1 MLFFPLGP
9 TVLRVQWRSLYG
21 CHVFTTFFDPVLGAM
36 MKQVRWHSK
45 CSTVHRSWPKAL
57 SRIKNVLWQNIV
69 TAQNKAL
76 FFDPDDG
83 TNSFP
88 DMIGLDGAECQR
100 QGRTATGENLSHVH
114 CKIPATRGAKVLSLG
129 LKENKHDVLSFSEN
143 LLLCSPFFLY
153 LHFGCQILDPA
164 R

>member
-1 MLFFPLGP
+1 M
-9 TVLRVQWRSLYG
+9 
-21 CHVFTTFFDPVLGAM
+21 
-36 MKQVRWHSK
+36 
-45 CSTVHRSWPKAL
+45 
-57 SRIKNVLWQNIV
+57 SRIKNVLRQNIV

-88 DMIGLDGAECQR
+88 DMIGLNGAECQR
-100 QGRTATGENLSHVH
+100 QGRTATGENLAHVH

-129 LKENKHDVLSFSEN
+129 LKENKHDVFSFSEN

-153 LHFGCQILDPA
+153 LHFGRQILDPA

>member
-1 MLFFPLGP
+1 MTEHCNG
-9 TVLRVQWRSLYG
+9 
-21 CHVFTTFFDPVLGAM
+21 
-36 MKQVRWHSK
+36 
-45 CSTVHRSWPKAL
+45 
-57 SRIKNVLWQNIV
+57 
-69 TAQNKAL
+69 QNKAL

-88 DMIGLDGAECQR
+88 DMIGLNGAECQR

-114 CKIPATRGAKVLSLG
+114 YQIPATRGAKVLSLG
-129 LKENKHDVLSFSEN
+129 LKENKHDVFSFSEN

>member
-1 MLFFPLGP
+1 MTWDFGYREKGP
-9 TVLRVQWRSLYG
+9 KKMDDIGFGKIPESSASPG
-21 CHVFTTFFDPVLGAM
+21 SSG
-36 MKQVRWHSK
+36 
-45 CSTVHRSWPKAL
+45 L
-57 SRIKNVLWQNIV
+57 SI
-69 TAQNKAL
+69 L

-88 DMIGLDGAECQR
+88 DMIGLNGAECQR
-100 QGRTATGENLSHVH
+100 QGRTATGENLAHVH

-129 LKENKHDVLSFSEN
+129 LKENKHDVFSFSEN